1 MKKAIEDR
9 RAFIINFIYF
19 GIFVALFYFTVN
31 YAMGYIFP
39 FAFAAV
45 LSVLLQPF
53 LRKISEKLH
62 IKAHGFISTVLVLLI
77 VVLIVGI
84 LVGAITAIVSEV
96 SELVSVF
103 ITRFDSLSDIVVFVE
118 DWANGVIA
126 KLPERV
132 AVTVN
137 ETVSNFFTKVKG
149 NNFDIDFSI
158 LSTPLSGAWD
168 VVKGVPS
175 FFISIIVTIISCVFV
190 TSEYDFI
197 RDMILGMVSEKKGKK
212 IIEAKKTVV
221 QGLGKIIKA
230 YVTIM
235 LITFTEVFI
244 GLNIMKAIGISEGN
258 YIVIIALIT
267 CIVDIVP
274 VLGTG
279 TVMLPWAVY
288 NIIVGDIAQGIGL
301 IILYAVITVLR
312 QIIEP
317 KLVANQA
324 GLPAIVTIMA
334 MFLGARL
341 FGAFGIILLPLTVI
355 IVKLMY
361 DEGIIGARSHEE
373 ADCQPSEEC
382 SLEKAGVNDAE

>member
-1 MKKAIEDR
+1 MNKAVEDR
-9 RAFIINFIYF
+9 KAFIINFIYF
-19 GIFVALFYFTVN
+19 SIFVALFYFTVN

-45 LSVLLQPF
+45 LSVVLQPF
-53 LRKISEKLH
+53 LRKISKKLH
-62 IKAHGFISTVLVLLI
+62 IKAHGFISTVLVLFI
-77 VVLIVGI
+77 VVLVIGV
-84 LVGAITAIVSEV
+84 LVGAITAIVGEV

-103 ITRFDSLSDIVVFVE
+103 LTRFDSLNDIVVFIE
-118 DWANGVIA
+118 DWVIGVVA
-126 KLPERV
+126 KLPEKL
-132 AVTVN
+132 AITAN
-137 ETVSNFFTKVKG
+137 ETVNNFFTKVKG
-149 NNFDIDFSI
+149 NNFDIDFSL

-175 FFISIIVTIISCVFV
+175 FFVSIIVTIISCVFV

-197 RDMILGMVSEKKGKK
+197 RDMILSMVSEKKGKR
-212 IIEAKKTVV
+212 IVEAKKTIV

-230 YVTIM
+230 YATIM

-244 GLNIMKAIGISEGN
+244 GLNIMKAIGITEGN

-267 CIVDIVP
+267 CIVDIIP

-279 TVMLPWAVY
+279 TVMIPWAVY
-288 NIIVGDIAQGIGL
+288 NIIIGDIAQGIGL

-341 FGAFGIILLPLTVI
+341 FGAFGILLLPLTVI
-355 IVKLMY
+355 ILKLMY
-361 DEGIIGARSHEE
+361 DEGIIGAKSHEE
-373 ADCQPSEEC
+373 WENKLITQTNEET
-382 SLEKAGVNDAE
+382 GAENNE

>member
-1 MKKAIEDR
+1 M
-9 RAFIINFIYF
+9 
-19 GIFVALFYFTVN
+19 GLFYFIVN
-31 YAMGYIFP
+31 YAMGYVFP

-45 LSVLLQPF
+45 LAIILQPL
-53 LRKISEKLH
+53 LRKIDGKLH

-77 VVLIVGI
+77 VVAVVGALVGVVSAIVGEI
-84 LVGAITAIVSEV
+84 K
-96 SELVSVF
+96 ELVSVF
-103 ITRFDSLSDIVVFVE
+103 LTRFDSLSDIVLFVE
-118 DWANGVIA
+118 EWINSLVS
-126 KLPERV
+126 KLPERF
-132 AVTVN
+132 AVTAN
-137 ETVSNFFTKVKG
+137 ETVSNFFTKLKG
-149 NNFDIDFSI
+149 NNFDIDFSM

-175 FFISIIVTIISCVFV
+175 FLISIIVTIISCVFM

-212 IIEAKKTVV
+212 LVEAKKTVV

-230 YVTIM
+230 YATIM

-244 GLNIMKAIGISEGN
+244 GLNIMRLAGISDGN
-258 YIVIIALIT
+258 YIVIISLIT

-279 TVMLPWAVY
+279 TIMIPWALY
-288 NIIVGDIAQGIGL
+288 NIIIGDIAQGIGL
-301 IILYAVITVLR
+301 IVLYAVITVLR

-334 MFLGARL
+334 MFLGARV

-361 DEGIIGARSHEE
+361 DEGIIGARSHEDCIDTPLQPMSVKE
-373 ADCQPSEEC
+373 GDGDAD
-382 SLEKAGVNDAE
+382 

>member
-1 MKKAIEDR
+1 MNKAIEDR

-19 GIFVALFYFTVN
+19 GIFVVLFYFIVN

-45 LSVLLQPF
+45 LAVILQKP
-53 LRKISEKLH
+53 LRKISEKLR
-62 IKAHGFISTVLVLLI
+62 IKTHGFISTIIVLLI
-77 VVLIVGI
+77 VLAVIGVLA
-84 LVGAITAIVSEV
+84 GAITAIVGEV
-96 SELVSVF
+96 KELVSVF
-103 ITRFDSLSDIVVFVE
+103 LTRFDSLSDIIIFVE
-118 DWANGVIA
+118 EWVDGVVA
-126 KLPERV
+126 KLPDRL
-132 AVTVN
+132 AVTAN
-137 ETVSNFFTKVKG
+137 ETVSNFFTSVKT
-149 NNFDIDFSI
+149 NKFDIDFNM
-158 LSTPLSGAWD
+158 LSAPLSGAWD

-175 FFISIIVTIISCVFV
+175 FLISIIVTIISCVFM

-197 RDMILGMVSEKKGKK
+197 RDMILGMVSEKKGRK
-212 IIEAKKTVV
+212 ITEAKKTVV

-230 YVTIM
+230 YATIM
-235 LITFTEVFI
+235 LITFTEVFV
-244 GLNIMKAIGISEGN
+244 GLNIMKLLGISNGN
-258 YIVIIALIT
+258 YIVIISLIT
-267 CIVDIVP
+267 CIVDIIP

-301 IILYAVITVLR
+301 VVLYAVITVLR

-334 MFLGARL
+334 MFLGARV

-355 IVKLMY
+355 ILKLMY
-361 DEGIIGARSHEE
+361 DEGIIGAKSHEE
-373 ADCQPSEEC
+373 ISAVQENASINDSVGA
-382 SLEKAGVNDAE
+382 EKND